1 MSVCSLDWGAIS
13 TILSAILASI
23 VAWYISEKWNDQKG
37 SEVISLE
44 CKNLWYELDKLSEI
58 YTDLEQNPTYRGE
71 NHNNFYSGVK
81 DWQELNIS
89 KINLIESL
97 LKDSNKNIDDISLRV
112 DELKAALSLFK
123 LHYMTKHISVD
134 GKSTHDLVDR
144 NKVLEI
150 IDATKKSLIPFI
162 IYRKN

>member
-13 TILSAILASI
+13 TIASAILASI
-23 VAWYISEKWNDQKG
+23 VAWRISEKWNDQKG

-58 YTDLEQNPTYRGE
+58 YNNLEQNSIYKSE
-71 NHNNFYSGVK
+71 NHNSFYSGVK
-81 DWQELNIS
+81 AWKELNIS

-97 LKDSNKNIDDISLRV
+97 IKDSNKNIDDISLKI
-112 DELKAALSLFK
+112 DKMKEALSLFK
-123 LHYMTKHISVD
+123 IHYMTKHIGVD
-134 GKSTHDLVDR
+134 GQSTHDLVDR

-162 IYRKN
+162 IYKKN